1 MIIDNPSLTNRQKE
15 LAIAEQRKLRNGGY
29 NNPYWRY
36 VSSGKYKRDLALM
49 EQYNDM
55 ATDSNVVI
63 TPEQQKKFDKAAA
76 NLNEYY
82 AAVNPDYNSKNYYNV
97 DLSDNPNVM
106 DIYEGM
112 EKLAEK
118 GATKQEIIDKVK
130 EIAPKYGLDPNYFL
144 DNAEW
149 DKLGPNGVK

>member
-1 MIIDNPSLTNRQKE
+1 MLGVRNLFHIYTPQF
-15 LAIAEQRKLRNGGY
+15 LRH
-29 NNPYWRY
+29 
-36 VSSGKYKRDLALM
+36 S
-49 EQYNDM
+49 EQYLYHVDM
-55 ATDSNVVI
+55 L
-63 TPEQQKKFDKAAA
+63 QKKKFDKAAA

-144 DNAEW
+144 NNAEW